1 MSSTRYSFLNN
12 EGPAVKHCSKCG
24 RRIPLSSPYDQCK
37 ECMKKELFPK
47 VKEFIN
53 ENYDVN
59 EMIVAQE
66 FGIDRSII
74 HEWVRE
80 GHLEYKTRPHL

>member
-1 MSSTRYSFLNN
+1 MFD
-12 EGPAVKHCSKCG
+12 EFDDFFDAGPMIKVCSKCG
-24 RRIPLSSPYDQCK
+24 CRIPRSSSMDLCK

-74 HEWVRE
+74 HEWVRD
-80 GHLEYKTRPHL
+80 GHLEYKTRPQL

>member
-1 MSSTRYSFLNN
+1 MSNTRYSFLND

-37 ECMKKELFPK
+37 ECMKK
-47 VKEFIN
+47 
-53 ENYDVN
+53 NYDVN

-74 HEWVRE
+74 HEWVRD
-80 GHLEYKTRPHL
+80 GHLEYKTRPQL

>member
-1 MSSTRYSFLNN
+1 MKRARSAFLN
-12 EGPAVKHCSKCG
+12 EQGPRVKHCTTCG
-24 RRIPLSSPYDQCK
+24 RRIPVNSPYDQCK

-59 EMIVAQE
+59 EMMVAQE

-74 HEWVRE
+74 HEWVIE
-80 GHLEYKTRPHL
+80 GHLEYRHRPRP